1 MIAILSMI
9 YHYAS
14 TAMFVIPKSMLTLKG
29 NFLTMIYLETMAHN
43 IKIKII
49 AIYKLIIYYLITIY
63 I

>member
-14 TAMFVIPKSMLTLKG
+14 TAMFYIPKSMVSKEG
-29 NFLTMIYLETMAHN
+29 NFLNMIYLETMPHI
-43 IKIKII
+43 IKMEII
-49 AIYKLIIYYLITIY
+49 PIYKLIIYYFITIY